1 MTQTFDARRWWLLVG
16 KHWSENRKKYTLALI
31 AIAGLLLL
39 WFIVILLS
47 DGYRSTAPTMQIST
61 YYFGLFVTGCLY
73 GSMLFTDLGSK
84 TRGLNYLLVPASHLE
99 KLLCSLLYAVVIF
112 FVCYTSIFYIVDAL
126 AVKIGNTLA
135 YSHWLK
141 QHVVNDVFEPRKI
154 ANVFSQP
161 GQSRDPDMLVY
172 LLLLYFVIQAIF
184 IAGSVYFARFS
195 FIKTTIAALLTGLFI
210 AFVIAKVIYPIL
222 PHGSYYQGIT
232 SYHVYTVKE
241 GVTINGVTSGISI
254 YSDPMTDKLVTLPA
268 WIDDV
273 LLFLLKFAF
282 APLFWLAA
290 YFRLKE
296 KEI

>member
-39 WFIVILLS
+39 WYTVMLLS
-47 DGYRSTAPTMQIST
+47 DGHRSMYPGVQVST
-61 YYFGLFVTGCLY
+61 YYTGLFIAGCLY

-84 TRGLNYLLVPASHLE
+84 TRGLNYLVVPASHLE
-99 KLLCSLLYAVVIF
+99 KLLCSLFYAVVVF
-112 FVCYTSIFYIVDAL
+112 FVCYTAIFYIVDIVMVKAAN
-126 AVKIGNTLA
+126 AVA
-135 YSHWLK
+135 YSQWLK
-141 QHVVNDVFEPRKI
+141 GHAAGDEFEPRKI
-154 ANVFSQP
+154 ANVFYQP
-161 GQSRDPDMLVY
+161 AQSKAPEMLEY

-184 IAGSVYFARFS
+184 IVGSVYFARFS
-195 FIKTTIAALLTGLFI
+195 FIKTTIAALLTGLCI
-210 AFVIAKVIYPIL
+210 AFLIGKVILPIL
-222 PHGSYYQGIT
+222 PHGSYYRGIT

-241 GVTINGVTSGISI
+241 GITINGVTSGISI
-254 YSDPMTDKLVTLPA
+254 YSDPATDKLITLPP

-282 APLFWLAA
+282 APFLWLAA